1 MKVAIGA
8 MVCLK
13 GLSIIYGG
21 MNSMDP
27 RNNQTGELN
36 NFVYSQCYDQ
46 LCVGVSAALGR
57 SLAAVL
63 HRSQCRVIVN
73 EDNVYYSFFAWAE
86 YVPDEEGEDIRV
98 TCKITFDGAGYTFSV
113 LDVQRKDGEWPA
125 LRGIHADQSLIPR
138 LHTDELREA
147 EAQRFLACYCPE
159 ALIRPMPVPIHIIME
174 QQMRL
179 TVVTD
184 IQLFG
189 EAYGQILFAD
199 DDELVMDA
207 AGEDIMVMRY
217 RRGTVLIDG
226 EKAFQN
232 GLGGMNFVL
241 AHEAYHW
248 YAHRAYVDFHRLAGA
263 QGGGS
268 YNGTSQFS
276 ASDILEVQANAM
288 ASRILMP
295 REPFIAKYR
304 ELARSDIHTTISALA
319 SFFRVS
325 YNAATIRLAQLGL
338 YRYTHPTKTTTVT
351 AADARGLYFSD
362 PGFRKLIEAESIV
375 YAGGHYVYNDPK
387 YVRLVW
393 EDIPKYG
400 APGGPYRLTEYA
412 LSHRDEAFVSFVIDH
427 QRVIDHADNI
437 LESRSDAHLRAQIE
451 AIRLKAPSEA
461 MELDAHA
468 RHFEKLFAAAE
479 KKSYCDILKQ
489 MVIYRYG
496 RMEDFAP
503 DKERDWDP
511 ATVMPE
517 THERYF
523 AEQCDDDD
531 TVLRFQDNLVLRVRD
546 PSGRIIEEASSPVDL
561 FCADT
566 LQLRQYYE
574 KVMKGTAGQ
583 PDSATLMSLCVGLCL
598 SPRAAAVLF
607 RSAGRAL
614 SWERTD
620 MAYRYI
626 LRHLRGRYIEDV
638 NVFLDDLG
646 ISPLGARKNEPT
658 PK

>member
-1 MKVAIGA
+1 ML
-8 MVCLK
+8 CLK
-13 GLSIIYGG
+13 SLSIIYGR
-21 MNSMDP
+21 MNVNSMDP
-27 RNNQTGELN
+27 RNNQAGELN
-36 NFVYSQCYDQ
+36 NFIYTQCYDQ
-46 LCVGVSAALGR
+46 LCAGVSVALGR
-57 SLAAVL
+57 PLAAVL
-63 HRSQCRVIVN
+63 HRGQYRVIVD
-73 EDNVYYSFFAWAE
+73 EDNVYYYFFAWAE
-86 YVPDEEGEDIRV
+86 YVPDEEGEDIRI
-98 TCKITFDGAGYTFSV
+98 TCRISFDGGSYAFSV
-113 LDVQRKDGEWPA
+113 LDIQREGGEWPA
-125 LRGIHADQSLIPR
+125 LSGIRTDQSLIPR
-138 LHTDELREA
+138 LHADDLREA
-147 EAQRFLACYCPE
+147 EVRRFFARYCPE
-159 ALIRPMPVPIHIIME
+159 ALIRPMPVPIRAIME
-174 QQMRL
+174 QQMGL
-179 TVVTD
+179 TIVTD

-189 EAYGQILFAD
+189 EAYGQILFTD

-207 AGEDIMVMRY
+207 AGEDIMIVQY

-232 GLGGMNFVL
+232 GSGSMNFTL

-248 YAHRAYVDFHRLAGA
+248 FAHRAYVDFYRLVGTR
-263 QGGGS
+263 GGGS
-268 YNGTSQFS
+268 YNGTSKFS
-276 ASDILEVQANAM
+276 SSDILEIQANAM

-295 REPFIAKYR
+295 REPFISKYR
-304 ELARSDIHTTISALA
+304 ELAGDDIHATISALS

-325 YNAATIRLAQLGL
+325 YTAATIRLAQLGL
-338 YRYTHPTKTTTVT
+338 LRYTYPTKTTTVT
-351 AADARGLYFSD
+351 AADAGSLYFSD
-362 PGFRKLIEAESIV
+362 SAFRKLIEAESIV
-375 YAGGHYVYNDPK
+375 YASGHYVYNDPRF
-387 YVRLVW
+387 VQLVW

-400 APGGPYRLTEYA
+400 AQGGPYRLTEYA
-412 LSHRDEAFVSFVIDH
+412 LSHPEEAFVGFVIDH

-468 RHFEKLFAAAE
+468 RRFEKLFAAAE
-479 KKSYCDILKQ
+479 KKSYCDILRQ

-496 RMEDFAP
+496 WMEDFDP
-503 DKERDWDP
+503 DKERNLDP
-511 ATVMPE
+511 AAAMPE

-523 AEQCDDDD
+523 AEQCDDED
-531 TVLRFQDNLVLRVRD
+531 TELRFQDNQVPRVRD
-546 PSGRIIEEASSPVDL
+546 ASGRIMEEASSPVEL

-566 LQLRQYYE
+566 LQPRQYYE
-574 KVMKGTAGQ
+574 KVMKGTVGQ

-620 MAYRYI
+620 MAFRYI

-646 ISPLGARKNEPT
+646 ISPLGARRNEPT
-658 PK
+658 PKK